1 MELILNAIELFLST
15 GKSAKVWACGK
26 CKLVKKD
33 EEDAKLCCEPW
44 TCKNCGLH
52 CDQYRTLCE
61 SCDQHRRGLI
71 KARRMEAAV
80 EVTDYDGWVFCE
92 EIDGHNNGY
101 WPSLGEFQDYMF
113 DDFEHSSPEFVYCC
127 TPETKEICI
136 TDVVQTMLC
145 DIDDEMADNFFDS
158 LEGMAELEAAVE
170 KWNLTNKT
178 RLTLYEADY
187 KRKVRVNYRKE

>member
-1 MELILNAIELFLST
+1 MNAIELFLST
-15 GKSAKVWACGK
+15 GKSAKVWACGN

-61 SCDQHRRGLI
+61 SCDQTRRGLI
-71 KARRMEAAV
+71 KARRMQAAV

-101 WPSLGEFQDYMF
+101 WPSLDEFQDYMF
-113 DDFEHSSPEFVYCC
+113 DDFEHSTPEFVYCC
-127 TPETKEICI
+127 TPEAKEICI
-136 TDVVQTMLC
+136 IDVVQTLLC

-170 KWNLTNKT
+170 KWNLTNKA

-187 KRKVRVNYRKE
+187 KRKVRVNYKKE